1 MFSQNGPCYPP
12 PPTQRDPSAKLARLH
27 EWLAARAMRLSR
39 LQRLGAASAT
49 ALGSGAAAHLSSAAE
64 LPHDDA
70 LAQLRKQADKARQR
84 AQERVRLGESEMLG
98 MTPKLWLEALDE
110 EHRHGSSLHQ
120 YWQRWEASRT
130 RTTSMSEVRPRARHS
145 SPLCLWCDDAAQRP
159 CEGLGTGTCAYRSWH
174 DSCRF

>member
-1 MFSQNGPCYPP
+1 MLGAGTP
-12 PPTQRDPSAKLARLH
+12 AL
-27 EWLAARAMRLSR
+27 EWLAAQAMRLSR

-64 LPHDDA
+64 LPHEDA

-159 CEGLGTGTCAYRSWH
+159 WEGLGTGTCAYRSWH

>member
-1 MFSQNGPCYPP
+1 MRFSSL
-12 PPTQRDPSAKLARLH
+12 SA
-27 EWLAARAMRLSR
+27 R

-49 ALGSGAAAHLSSAAE
+49 ALGSGAVAHLSSAAE
-64 LPHDDA
+64 SAESPHEDA
-70 LAQLRKQADKARQR
+70 MAQLRKQADKARQR

-130 RTTSMSEVRPRARHS
+130 RTTSMSEVPPWARHS
-145 SPLCLWCDDAAQRP
+145 SLSCLRCDCAARCPWEAEAEARAPAAPQLRAWMP
-159 CEGLGTGTCAYRSWH
+159 KASRH
-174 DSCRF
+174 R

>member
-1 MFSQNGPCYPP
+1 MLRCLSYVCKRRENVPCYPP
-12 PPTQRDPSAKLARLH
+12 PPTQRDRAEPNCSALARLH
-27 EWLAARAMRLSR
+27 EWLAARAMRFSR
-39 LQRLGAASAT
+39 FQRLGAASAT

-130 RTTSMSEVRPRARHS
+130 RRPACPKCGLGRATARHS
-145 SPLCLWCDDAAQRP
+145 ASGAMMPLRGHGRA
-159 CEGLGTGTCAYRSWH
+159 
-174 DSCRF
+174 

>member
-1 MFSQNGPCYPP
+1 MRFS
-12 PPTQRDPSAKLARLH
+12 TLSA
-27 EWLAARAMRLSR
+27 R

-49 ALGSGAAAHLSSAAE
+49 ALGSGAVAHLSSAAE
-64 LPHDDA
+64 SPHEDA
-70 LAQLRKQADKARQR
+70 MAQLRKQADKARQR

-130 RTTSMSEVRPRARHS
+130 RTSSMSEAPPWARHS
-145 SPLCLWCDDAAQRP
+145 SPPCLRCDNAAQSLWEAEARARP
-159 CEGLGTGTCAYRSWH
+159 RHVVAP
-174 DSCRF
+174 

>member
-1 MFSQNGPCYPP
+1 MSDPCYPP
-12 PPTQRDPSAKLARLH
+12 PPTRRDRRRPACLALARLH

-130 RTTSMSEVRPRARHS
+130 RRPACPKCGLGRATARHS
-145 SPLCLWCDDAAQRP
+145 ASGAMMPLKGHGRA
-159 CEGLGTGTCAYRSWH
+159 
-174 DSCRF
+174 

>member
-1 MFSQNGPCYPP
+1 
-12 PPTQRDPSAKLARLH
+12 
-27 EWLAARAMRLSR
+27 MRLSR

-49 ALGSGAAAHLSSAAE
+49 ALGSGAVAHLSSAAE
-64 LPHDDA
+64 LPHEDA

-159 CEGLGTGTCAYRSWH
+159 WEGLGTGTCAYRSWH